1 MNILITGGNGF
12 LGSSLAENFLNRDY
26 NVSLLVRSNSNLSRL
41 QTNIDNYKIYK
52 FWNSDNLSNI
62 LIDVNPD
69 VIIHTACNYGRN
81 NEFFETVFE
90 ANYRFGL
97 SLINGVESLNKE
109 VFFINIGTIL
119 PPQINF
125 YSFSKNQFSELGK
138 FISLNNQKIR
148 FINVLLQHM
157 YGPGD
162 DEKKFTSYIINS
174 CLRNESHVNLTRGE
188 QQRDFI
194 YIKDVT
200 EALAVICDNLQILDN
215 GNIEIGSG
223 SLISIKELVLKIH
236 KISNS
241 KTELNFGAINSGIS
255 DIELPAAD
263 LSILKGL
270 NWKPVYSIDDG
281 IIETIKN
288 SKK

>member
-1 MNILITGGNGF
+1 MNVLITGANGF
-12 LGSSLAENFLNRDY
+12 LGSALAEILFHRDY
-26 NVSLLVRSNSNLSRL
+26 NVSLLVRSNSNISRL

-52 FWNSDNLSNI
+52 FSNSDNLNNI
-62 LIDVNPD
+62 IINVNPD

-97 SLINGVESLNKE
+97 KLINGIESLTKE
-109 VFFINIGTIL
+109 VVFLNIGTIL
-119 PPQINF
+119 PPQNNF
-125 YSFSKNQFSELGK
+125 YSFTKNQFSELGK
-138 FISLNNQKIR
+138 FISLNNQKFK

-174 CLRNESHVNLTRGE
+174 CIRNESYINLTSGE
-188 QQRDFI
+188 QKRDFI

-200 EALAVICDNLQILDN
+200 EALAVICDNLAILEN
-215 GNIEIGSG
+215 GDIEIGSG
-223 SLISIKELVLKIH
+223 SLITIKELVFKIH
-236 KISNS
+236 EISNS
-241 KTELNFGAINSGIS
+241 KTELNFGALNSGIN

-263 LSILKGL
+263 LSILRGL
-270 NWKPVYSIDDG
+270 NWKPVYSIEDG

>member
-1 MNILITGGNGF
+1 MNVLITGANGF
-12 LGSSLAENFLNRDY
+12 LGSALAEILFLRDY
-26 NVSLLVRSNSNLSRL
+26 HVSLLVRSNSNISRL

-52 FWNSDNLSNI
+52 FSNSDNLNNI
-62 LIDVNPD
+62 IINVNPD

-97 SLINGVESLNKE
+97 KLINGMESLNKE
-109 VFFINIGTIL
+109 VVFLNIGTIL
-119 PPQINF
+119 PPQNNF
-125 YSFSKNQFSELGK
+125 YSFTKNQFSELGK
-138 FISLNNQKIR
+138 FISLNNQKLK

-174 CLRNESHVNLTRGE
+174 CIRNESYINLTSGE
-188 QQRDFI
+188 QKRDFI

-200 EALAVICDNLQILDN
+200 EALAVICDNLAILEN
-215 GNIEIGSG
+215 GDIEIGSG
-223 SLISIKELVLKIH
+223 SLITIKELVFKIH
-236 KISNS
+236 EISNS
-241 KTELNFGAINSGIS
+241 KTELNFGALNSGIN

-263 LSILKGL
+263 LSILRGL
-270 NWKPVYSIDDG
+270 NWKPVYSIEDG